1 MTLEKI
7 NELFKELGLKANK
20 VWTEGAHI
28 IYRFWM
34 PSIERINEIVKP
46 LGLIADSIW
55 NDPTS
60 LFFRFKKV
68 EIKEEDIPIVEEV
81 VEVEE
86 GYDIKEV
93 VDEVVKE
100 IESETIEVPIEEA
113 PLKYLTEE
121 QLKEMIE
128 SKEKIE
134 EKPTDIDELVEDF
147 VEDIEDIVEDKVIE
161 AVEELRIP
169 IPPEKVEKVKDLLD
183 KLKE

>member
-1 MTLEKI
+1 MTLEKM
-7 NELFKELGLKANK
+7 NELVKDLGLKANK
-20 VWTEGAHI
+20 VWTEGDYV

-34 PSIERINEIVKP
+34 PSVERINEVVKP
-46 LGLIADSIW
+46 LELEAISVW

-60 LFFRFKKV
+60 LFYRFKKV
-68 EIKEEDIPIVEEV
+68 EIIEEV
-81 VEVEE
+81 
-86 GYDIKEV
+86 KEA
-93 VDEVVKE
+93 
-100 IESETIEVPIEEA
+100 ETIEVPIEEA

-128 SKEKIE
+128 SKEEIE
-134 EKPTDIDELVEDF
+134 EKPSDIDELVEDF

-161 AVEELRIP
+161 AVKELKIP